1 MNLLLLFFRSL
12 LFLSGISLCLAV
24 NAKTLS
30 DTSALQNMTHELNLA
45 PWKTYQALVA
55 QDQSQMSAQY
65 KLWWLVRKAQ
75 SENLLYLFKE
85 FQQTVATA
93 QALVTNDT
101 PKLITVYIDFFSGVI
116 SQRQGK
122 YQQSQ
127 DLLKKAQNTAQ
138 QYNFTF
144 LQVLAK
150 MELSY
155 TRSLTELYESSFTE
169 IQQAYVKAFALDNDF
184 LIAKVNE
191 TYGAMYGY
199 LHDYAKS
206 IEYYQKALIS
216 YQQLK
221 YPAHEVEAIYGLA
234 ATYRYWQKYDL
245 AIEYY
250 QRYQQ
255 AINFSPK
262 NINGKFYAAYGI
274 AMSQAGKGEC
284 KKALVSIEQAIN
296 MEGLIDYKAELYKR
310 KAQCHIVFGQFNSA
324 KNSLDKADKIFADIP
339 ELTGTRWQ
347 IEVKKI
353 RAELAQARGDGSQA
367 YQLLKQYNVA
377 EIAQYK
383 KNASEQLLRVRGA
396 LEHERQ
402 NVEIS
407 LLQQRAKVQ
416 QLEFEQQKQ
425 NITMQRYIITFAIL
439 SILMVLVFVFFQRQH
454 NKSLLALSITDP
466 LSGLFNRRHVFDFL
480 KKLVDVHHSEKNQ
493 VSIMAIDIDDFKKIN
508 DLYGH
513 PFGDYVI
520 REISKIGTETLRAED
535 VIGRIGGE
543 EFLCILPRIDIGQ
556 CQLIARRFVDNVNKH
571 TFSIKQGNG
580 EKQIVNVTISV
591 GIATTSP
598 ETQDSLELYTQA
610 DKALYQAKH
619 SGKNCAVQ
627 YQKEFDDITRF
638 YEDK

>member
-1 MNLLLLFFRSL
+1 MNLLFVVRILLFISG
-12 LFLSGISLCLAV
+12 LFLCLAV
-24 NAKTLS
+24 NAKVLS

-45 PWKTYQALVA
+45 PWKTYQDLTK

-65 KLWWLVRKAQ
+65 KLWWLVRKGQ
-75 SENLLYLFKE
+75 SENLLYLFKQ

-93 QALVTNDT
+93 QT
-101 PKLITVYIDFFSGVI
+101 LITKDTSKEITIYIDLFSGII
-116 SQRQGK
+116 SQRQGQ

-127 DLLKKAQNTAQ
+127 KLLRKAQHAAQ
-138 QYNFTF
+138 EHNFTF

-169 IQQAYVKAFALDNDF
+169 IQQAYVEAFALDNDF

-206 IEYYQKALIS
+206 IEYYQKALVN
-216 YQQLK
+216 YRQLK
-221 YPAHEVEAIYGLA
+221 YPAHEVEAIYGIA
-234 ATYRYWQKYDL
+234 ATYRYWKKYDL

-250 QRYQQ
+250 QLYQE
-255 AINFSPK
+255 AIKYSPK
-262 NINGKFYAAYGI
+262 NINGKFYAIYGI
-274 AMSQAGKGEC
+274 AMSQAEQGEC
-284 KKALVSIEQAIN
+284 SKALISIERGLSI
-296 MEGLIDYKAELYKR
+296 EGLLDYKAELYKR
-310 KAQCHIVFGQFNSA
+310 RAQCQIKFGQFKA
-324 KNSLDKADKIFADIP
+324 AGTSLDAADKIFTDIP
-339 ELTGTRWQ
+339 ELIGTRWQ

-353 RAELAQARGDGSQA
+353 RAELAQAQGDGSEA
-367 YQLLKQYNVA
+367 YQLLKQYNMA

-425 NITMQRYIITFAIL
+425 NITLQKYIITFAVL

-466 LSGLFNRRHVFDFL
+466 LSGLFNRRHIFDYL
-480 KKLVDVHHSEKNQ
+480 KKLVDVNYSTKNQ
-493 VSIMAIDIDDFKKIN
+493 VSIMAIDIDDFKQIN

-513 PFGDYVI
+513 PFGDCVI
-520 REISKIGTETLRAED
+520 REIAKIGKDTLRVED

-543 EFLCILPRIDIGQ
+543 EFLCILPRIDASQ
-556 CQLIARRFVDNVNKH
+556 CKLIARRFVDNVNKH
-571 TFSIKQGNG
+571 TFAIKRGNSD
-580 EKQIVNVTISV
+580 EQVLNVTISV

-598 ETQDSLELYTQA
+598 QTQDSLELYTQA

-619 SGKNCAVQ
+619 NGKNCAVQ

-638 YEDK
+638 YDDK